1 MLIAETKEIN
11 NSGDKSFDIPSSI
24 SQQLPH
30 FCCTNIMINQQ
41 SQKDIAQYS
50 YCKEFHI
57 PPFPGDYGMQP
68 KRWIS
73 KVNIIKIAMNKREER
88 MHKKAQ
94 KNIQE
99 GGLKFAAFRQ
109 FIFIFP
115 NYFAKNT

>member
-94 KNIQE
+94 KNIDIKK
-99 GGLKFAAFRQ
+99 GMNNG
-109 FIFIFP
+109 
-115 NYFAKNT
+115 